1 MVLRLIL
8 GGMIDDGKVV
18 EFAYKLIGNYLD
30 ATLCWFCCQYWHHV
44 EADCSLDKNHIVLVK
59 CFSPLMLLWLAP
71 WGSSYSRWGLHIFRQ
86 SYIVNW
92 CMDESWQVLSWSLFM
107 CNWKGYCFILDQ
119 KLHSMRSF
127 LVYPTARSLSF
138 SHSFCCSSLLK

>member
-71 WGSSYSRWGLHIFRQ
+71 
-86 SYIVNW
+86 
-92 CMDESWQVLSWSLFM
+92 
-107 CNWKGYCFILDQ
+107 
-119 KLHSMRSF
+119 
-127 LVYPTARSLSF
+127 
-138 SHSFCCSSLLK
+138 